1 MKEGL
6 NLKSKD
12 INFEYIEDFA
22 DYVVNEVENDED
34 KFVTVIAKFDVAKKI
49 LKELMT
55 YDDVNFESLQIES
68 PIMDNYCDEFVLS
81 LWMNDG
87 VLEIGCE
94 KLKNED
100 GEYTNPCG
108 DVVFLFDDCSSKII
122 PLCDGSELY
131 FVNIDDECDCDEEC
145 DCKCPCDC
153 HKEEKE
159 IAPTEKSHYSIN
171 GKPVSKAEFDKKYTE
186 LQKKYEKNMRSI
198 LDDYCDFMDEFN
210 TLFARLW

>member
-6 NLKSKD
+6 NLESKD
-12 INFEYIEDFA
+12 INFEYIEEFV
-22 DYVVNEVENDED
+22 DYVIDEVENDED
-34 KFVTVIAKFDVAKKI
+34 SFVTVIAKFDEAKEI
-49 LKELMT
+49 LKNAMA

-81 LWMNDG
+81 FWMNDD

-94 KLKNED
+94 KLKNEE
-100 GEYTNPCG
+100 GNYVNPCG

-122 PLCDGSELY
+122 PLCEGSKLY
-131 FVNIDDECDCDEEC
+131 FVNIEDGCDCDEACDYEC
-145 DCKCPCDC
+145 SCDC
-153 HKEEKE
+153 HKKNEE
-159 IAPTEKSHYSIN
+159 IAPTSSYTIN
-171 GKPVSKAEFDKKYTE
+171 GKPVSKEEFDKKYTE

-210 TLFARLW
+210 TFFARLW

>member
-1 MKEGL
+1 M
-6 NLKSKD
+6 KSKD
-12 INFEYIEDFA
+12 INFEYIEEFV
-22 DYVVNEVENDED
+22 DYVIDEAENDED
-34 KFVTVIAKFDVAKKI
+34 NFVTVIAKFDEAKEI
-49 LKELMT
+49 LKDVMT

-68 PIMDNYCDEFVLS
+68 PIMDNYFDEFVLS

-100 GEYTNPCG
+100 GEYTNPGG

-131 FVNIDDECDCDEEC
+131 FVNTDDECDCDEEC

-159 IAPTEKSHYSIN
+159 IAPTEKSHYSVN
-171 GKPVSKAEFDKKYTE
+171 GKPVSKQEFDKKYTE

-210 TLFARLW
+210 TFFARLW

>member
-1 MKEGL
+1 M
-6 NLKSKD
+6 KSKD
-12 INFEYIEDFA
+12 INFEYIEEFV
-22 DYVVNEVENDED
+22 DYVIYEVENDED
-34 KFVTVIAKFDVAKKI
+34 NFVTVIAKFDEAKEI
-49 LKELMT
+49 LKNAMT

-81 LWMNDG
+81 FWMNDG

-171 GKPVSKAEFDKKYTE
+171 GKPVSKAEFDKKYAKIVNSYRE
-186 LQKKYEKNMRSI
+186 NMRST
-198 LDDYCDFMDEFN
+198 LLDYCSWMDEVN
-210 TLFARLW
+210 DILSRLW

>member
-1 MKEGL
+1 M
-6 NLKSKD
+6 KSKD
-12 INFEYIEDFA
+12 LNFEYIEDFV

-34 KFVTVIAKFDVAKKI
+34 KFVTVIAKFDEAKEI

-55 YDDVNFESLQIES
+55 YDDVNFESLQIEN

-108 DVVFLFDDCSSKII
+108 DVVFLFGNCTSKII

-131 FVNIDDECDCDEEC
+131 FVNIDDECDCDCDEEN
-145 DCKCPCDC
+145 DCKYPCDC

-159 IAPTEKSHYSIN
+159 IETNEKSHYSIN

-198 LDDYCDFMDEFN
+198 LDGYCDFMDEFN
-210 TLFARLW
+210 TFFARLW

>member
-1 MKEGL
+1 M
-6 NLKSKD
+6 KSKD
-12 INFEYIEDFA
+12 INFEYIEEFV
-22 DYVVNEVENDED
+22 DYVIDEVENDED
-34 KFVTVIAKFDVAKKI
+34 NFVTVIAKFDEAKEI
-49 LKELMT
+49 LKNAMT

-81 LWMNDG
+81 FWMNDG

-94 KLKNED
+94 KLKNEEGD
-100 GEYTNPCG
+100 YTNPCG
-108 DVVFLFDDCSSKII
+108 DVIFLFDDCSSKII
-122 PLCDGSELY
+122 PLCEGSMLY
-131 FVNIDDECDCDEEC
+131 FVSIEDECGCDEDCDCE
-145 DCKCPCDC
+145 CPCDC

-171 GKPVSKAEFDKKYTE
+171 GKPVNKAEFDKKYTE

-210 TLFARLW
+210 TFFARLW

>member
-1 MKEGL
+1 M
-6 NLKSKD
+6 KSKD
-12 INFEYIEDFA
+12 INFEYIEDFV

-34 KFVTVIAKFDVAKKI
+34 KFVTVIAKFDEAKEI

-68 PIMDNYCDEFVLS
+68 PIMDNYFDEFVLS

-108 DVVFLFDDCSSKII
+108 DVVFLFDYCSSKII

-131 FVNIDDECDCDEEC
+131 FVNIYDECDCDEEC
-145 DCKCPCDC
+145 DCENCECCDSD
-153 HKEEKE
+153 
-159 IAPTEKSHYSIN
+159 ISLVLN
-171 GKPVSKAEFDKKYTE
+171 
-186 LQKKYEKNMRSI
+186 L
-198 LDDYCDFMDEFN
+198 
-210 TLFARLW
+210 TLTQTRQRK